1 MIQGRT
7 ADAESPVNVRARRI
21 AALVGIAAWLVYI
34 ASAGGMLATSDAV
47 AMFAQADALVTRGE
61 LDVERQNSSE
71 AWRGTDGRYYLPFG
85 IAQPLYDIPFLI
97 AGRMVSAHLGGGLGD
112 PDALPKAAVALANTI
127 PSAIAVAL
135 GYLLAWRLSRNLRA
149 SLIAALALAF
159 GTLVWPYA
167 RFGFNAPLATAAL
180 TAGVY
185 GIGIGGLEG
194 RRRLLIAGGAGLG
207 LAWLTRHELALAVG
221 PAAVWLWWRVRHRP
235 DRVAL
240 MSLAFAGTAIAAA
253 LWMTLNTLH
262 FGHPLWTGHQPAMTF
277 RGAPAFLLS
286 PSGALL
292 LYAPVALAVVAIV
305 PPLIRKEPLPWLMT
319 SVMCVLIAFYASLDD
334 WLGTRS
340 YGPRYLV
347 PMLPLCVAPL
357 ALWWSRVRRRGAR
370 AAMGALIAISIAV
383 QIPGVLVDFST
394 AGIAAEQPPQIV
406 RRDDWAWTPIWLNA
420 RFAAQVVPAN
430 LEYLLGAAPVPP
442 PEPGASL
449 AERLSFSLNFWWL
462 YLFYLGVLPRWAAL
476 GAGIL
481 PLLLAAALGAEA
493 YRRTTVRDPLATS
506 SAEGRA

>member
-1 MIQGRT
+1 MIQRET
-7 ADAESPVNVRARRI
+7 ADAASSASVRARRI
-21 AALVGIAAWLVYI
+21 AALVGTAAWLVYV
-34 ASAGGMLATSDAV
+34 ATAGGMLATSDAV

-61 LDVERQNSSE
+61 LDVERQNSAE
-71 AWRGTDGRYYLPFG
+71 AWRGTNGRYYLPFG
-85 IAQPLYDIPFLI
+85 IAQPLYDVPFLV
-97 AGRMVSAHLGGGLGD
+97 AGRMVSAHVGGGLGD
-112 PDALPKAAVALANTI
+112 PDAVPKAAVALANTI

-135 GYLLAWRLSRNLRA
+135 GYLIAWRLSGHLRA
-149 SLIAALALAF
+149 SLMAALALAF

-167 RFGFNAPLATAAL
+167 KFGFNAPLATAAL

-207 LAWLTRHELALAVG
+207 LAWLTRHELALAVA

-240 MSLAFAGTAIAAA
+240 MSLAFAGVAIAAVV
-253 LWMTLNTLH
+253 WMTLNALH

-292 LYAPVALAVVAIV
+292 LYAPAALAVFALV
-305 PPLIRKEPLPWLMT
+305 PHLLRKEPLPWLMT
-319 SVMCVLIAFYASLDD
+319 GVLLVLIAFYASLDD

-357 ALWWSRVRRRGAR
+357 ALWWSTVRRPGLR
-370 AAMGALIAISIAV
+370 AALAALIAISIAV
-383 QIPGVLVDFST
+383 QVPGVLVDFST
-394 AGIAAEQPPQIV
+394 AGIAAGQPPQIV
-406 RRDDWAWTPIWLNA
+406 RRDDWTWTPIWLNA
-420 RFAAQVVPAN
+420 RFAADAVPAN
-430 LEYLLGAAPVPP
+430 VHYLLGTEPVPP
-442 PEPGASL
+442 PEPGDSL
-449 AERLSFSLNFWWL
+449 TERLSFSLNFWWL
-462 YLFYLGVLPRWAAL
+462 YLFYLGVLPAWAAL
-476 GAGIL
+476 GAGML
-481 PLLLAAALGAEA
+481 PLLVAAAFGAEA
-493 YRRTTVRDPLATS
+493 YRRTAVREPLAAASTG
-506 SAEGRA
+506 GRA